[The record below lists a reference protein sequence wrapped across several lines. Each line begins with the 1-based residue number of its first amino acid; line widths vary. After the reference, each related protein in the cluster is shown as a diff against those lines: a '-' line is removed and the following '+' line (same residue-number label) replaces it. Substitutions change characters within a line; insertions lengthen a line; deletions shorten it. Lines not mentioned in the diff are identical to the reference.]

1 MGKGHE
7 RRVDDTARMLNPSP
21 LPDRVPLPDAP
32 ANTEPGGLFP
42 AGTAVKH
49 PERGMGFVVEV
60 VRQGEQRP
68 WRVLYGSGKVSR
80 YALAAM
86 HTLTQAFFDGLLSDA
101 LMDARIENDWTH
113 CHRLQ

>member
-1 MGKGHE
+1 MGKSHQG
-7 RRVDDTARMLNPSP
+7 RVDDAARTLNPSP

-32 ANTEPGGLFP
+32 ANTEAGGLFP

-60 VRQGEQRP
+60 IRQGEQRP

-86 HTLTQAFFDGLLSDA
+86 HTLTQAFFDGLLSEA
-101 LMDARIENDWTH
+101 SMDARIKNDGTH
-113 CHRLQ
+113 CRQLQ